1 MCIRD
6 NEMIKLC
13 LEKIFFMLARVS
25 SEAELEVE
33 CAIKGI
39 EQQALLDA
47 ATAFAR
53 SLWSGQWQDRAEKAE
68 VTVKDFWRDRFSKG
82 RHGANL
88 KDLLDTI
95 VFLVKSVEL
104 KLAITEEGCLFSA

>member
-1 MCIRD
+1 MTD
-6 NEMIKLC
+6 LC
-13 LEKIFFMLARVS
+13 LEEIFFMLARAG

-33 CAIKGI
+33 CALRGI

-47 ATAFAR
+47 ATAFTR
-53 SLWSGQWQDRAEKAE
+53 SLWSGQWQDGAEKAK
-68 VTVKDFWRDRFSKG
+68 VTVKDFWRERFSKG

-95 VFLVKSVEL
+95 VFLVKSVET
-104 KLAITEEGCLFSA
+104 KRD

>member
-1 MCIRD
+1 
-6 NEMIKLC
+6 MIELS
-13 LEKIFFMLARVS
+13 LEEIFFMLAKAR

-39 EQQALLDA
+39 ERQALLDA

-53 SLWSGQWQDRAEKAE
+53 YLWNSQWQDGAEKAE
-68 VTVKDFWRDRFSKG
+68 VTVKDFWRERSSKG
-82 RHGANL
+82 RQGANL

-95 VFLVKSVEL
+95 VFLVKCIGI
-104 KLAITEEGCLFSA
+104 KRD

>member
-1 MCIRD
+1 MCIGAH
-6 NEMIKLC
+6 EMA
-13 LEKIFFMLARVS
+13 EFYPEEIFYMLARAG

-33 CAIKGI
+33 CALRGI

-47 ATAFAR
+47 ATAFTR
-53 SLWSGQWQDRAEKAE
+53 SLWSGQWQDGAEKAE
-68 VTVKDFWRDRFSKG
+68 VTVKDFWRERFSKG

-95 VFLVKSVEL
+95 VFLVKSAER
-104 KLAITEEGCLFSA
+104 KRD